1 MIVKEDIES
10 IIRQSLQTLEYDD
23 DKVEVKFSSMPD
35 LADFQY
41 NNSFKIA
48 KKMGK
53 SPMEIAQ
60 SIVCSI
66 SDNDMF
72 EFSAVKPA
80 YVNVKLT
87 KNAITYYAN
96 IMLKDDNMCVKKV
109 DKPEIIFMDY
119 GGANVAKALHMGH
132 LRSPIIGE
140 GLKRV
145 FALFGNKVYSDV
157 HFGDFGLQ
165 MGLTLAQLED
175 DGYFNFC
182 SKNKTTT
189 KNSEIT
195 LDLLNIEYPK
205 ASLRKKS
212 EPDFKLKA
220 DDYTLKLQNKQEPYY
235 SAYLQI
241 REISVKEINKY
252 YNLLNTHFDFLL
264 GESDAAP
271 YIDTAV
277 QIFMDKGL
285 AYNSGGAL
293 VCDVAEEGEH
303 IPIPKNN
310 DNEEQKYKNPMP
322 PVLLKKYNGGD
333 LYATTDIATIYQRN
347 KDFHPDKIIYVA
359 DNRQKQHFTQVFR
372 ACKKAGISPK
382 GQELIYVPFGTMN
395 GKDGKAFKTRGGDV
409 VKLEDVY
416 TMVVNKAQE
425 KLKSNGVEDSNDL
438 ARMIGVSALKYGDL
452 SNTISKDY
460 IFDIDKFLSFEGK
473 TGPYIQYNGARINS
487 LLAKSDVE
495 QGEINV
501 LTTEESNIVINI
513 LKQIESY
520 EICKTD
526 LSLNALC
533 LALYNVAS
541 AFSQFYN
548 NINILKEKDVK
559 RKQNLL
565 AICSL
570 VLKALKQGLNT
581 LAIDM
586 PEKM

>member
-1 MIVKEDIES
+1 MIVKKDLEE
-10 IIRQSLQTLEYDD
+10 IIKSGLNKLGLNDD
-23 DKVEVKFSSMPD
+23 CVEIKFSTIPD
-35 LADFQY
+35 IADFQY
-41 NNSFKIA
+41 NNCFKLAKQLGKNPIDIA
-48 KKMGK
+48 KN
-53 SPMEIAQ
+53 
-60 SIVCSI
+60 IVEQINS
-66 SDNDMF
+66 NEYFTF
-72 EFSAVKPA
+72 EAVKPA
-80 YVNVKLT
+80 YINIKLT
-87 KNAITYYAN
+87 DKALTKYAN
-96 IMLKDDNMCVKKV
+96 DMLQDKMMCVEKV
-109 DKPEIIFMDY
+109 GKPQTIFMDY

-140 GLKRV
+140 GLRRV
-145 FALFGNKVYSDV
+145 FKLFGNKVYSDV

-175 DGYFNFC
+175 DGYFNFN
-182 SKNKTTT
+182 SKSKITA

-195 LDLLNIEYPK
+195 LNLLNVEYPK
-205 ASLRKKS
+205 ASTRKKE
-212 EPDFKLKA
+212 EPDFKSKA

-241 REISVKEINKY
+241 REISVKEINRY

-271 YIDTAV
+271 FIDEVV
-277 QIFMDKGL
+277 QIFIDKGL
-285 AYNSGGAL
+285 AYNSNGAI

-303 IPIPKNN
+303 IPIPKKSE
-310 DNEEQKYKNPMP
+310 DEEQRYKNPMP
-322 PVLLKKYNGGD
+322 PVLLKKFNGGD

-372 ACKKAGISPK
+372 ACKKAEISPK
-382 GQELIYVPFGTMN
+382 EQELIYVPFGTMN

-409 VKLEDVY
+409 IKLEDVY
-416 TMVVNKAQE
+416 NMVVEKAQE
-425 KLKSNGVEDSNDL
+425 KLQSNGVKETKDL
-438 ARMIGVSALKYGDL
+438 AREIGVSALKYGDL

-487 LLAKSDVE
+487 LLNKADVKPSE
-495 QGEINV
+495 VCVQ
-501 LTTEESNIVINI
+501 TKEEANIVLNI

-520 EICKTD
+520 ETCLKD

-533 LALYNVAS
+533 LALYNVAN

-548 NINILKEKDVK
+548 NINVLKEKDEK
-559 RKQNLL
+559 RKQSLL
-565 AICSL
+565 AICAL
-570 VLKALKQGLNT
+570 VLKALKQGLDT

-586 PEKM
+586 PDKM